1 MILYEAIK
9 YKYPNADPQ
18 KDFELRN
25 DGAGSYIDEWYLDV
39 PKPTE
44 EELKKWWEES
54 QANPRYQP
62 PLPLDY
68 LAQEVAKE
76 KLMRKQLEH
85 QCDLLSNELKTLK
98 NEILFI
104 KGESDR

>member
-9 YKYPNADPQ
+9 YKYPAADPQ

-25 DGAGSYIDEWYLDV
+25 DGAGSYIDEWCLDV

-54 QANPRYQP
+54 QTTPRYQP

-85 QCDLLSNELKTLK
+85 QCDLLSNELKALK
-98 NEILFI
+98 NDILFI
-104 KGESDR
+104 KGESAT

>member
-44 EELKKWWEES
+44 EELKKWWEEL
-54 QANPRYQP
+54 QTNPRYQP

-85 QCDLLSNELKTLK
+85 QCDLLSNELKALK
-98 NEILFI
+98 NDILFI
-104 KGESDR
+104 KGESET

>member
-9 YKYPNADPQ
+9 YKYPAADPQ

-44 EELKKWWEES
+44 KELKKWWEES

-85 QCDLLSNELKTLK
+85 QCDLLSNELKALK
-98 NEILFI
+98 KDILFI
-104 KGESDR
+104 KGESET

>member
-9 YKYPNADPQ
+9 YKYPSADPQ

-25 DGAGSYIDEWYLDV
+25 DGDGSYINEWYLDV
-39 PKPTE
+39 PKPTV

-54 QANPRYQP
+54 QTILRYQP

-85 QCDLLSNELKTLK
+85 KCDLLTNELKALK
-98 NEILFI
+98 NEILFS
-104 KGESDR
+104 KGEGET

>member
-9 YKYPNADPQ
+9 YKYPDADPQ

-25 DGAGSYIDEWYLDV
+25 DGAGTYIEEWNLDV
-39 PKPTE
+39 PKPTK

-85 QCDLLSNELKTLK
+85 QCDLLSNELKALK

-104 KGESDR
+104 KGESDK

>member
-9 YKYPNADPQ
+9 YKYPDADPQ

-25 DGAGSYIDEWYLDV
+25 DGDGSYINEWYLDV
-39 PKPTE
+39 PKPTIK
-44 EELKKWWEES
+44 ELTKWWKES
-54 QANPRYQP
+54 QINPRYQP

-85 QCDLLSNELKTLK
+85 QCVLLTNELNALK

-104 KGESDR
+104 KGESET

>member
-9 YKYPNADPQ
+9 YKYPDADPQ

-25 DGAGSYIDEWYLDV
+25 DGADSYIDEWYLDV

-54 QANPRYQP
+54 QTNPRYHP

-85 QCDLLSNELKTLK
+85 QCDLLSNELKALK
-98 NEILFI
+98 NDILFI
-104 KGESDR
+104 KGESTT

>member
-9 YKYPNADPQ
+9 YKYPHADPQ

-54 QANPRYQP
+54 QTNPRYQP

-85 QCDLLSNELKTLK
+85 QCDLLSNELKALK
-98 NEILFI
+98 NDILFI
-104 KGESDR
+104 KGESET

>member
-9 YKYPNADPQ
+9 YKYPDVDPQ

-25 DGAGSYIDEWYLDV
+25 DGDGSYINEWHLDV
-39 PKPTE
+39 SKPTV

-54 QANPRYQP
+54 KANPMYQP

-85 QCDLLSNELKTLK
+85 QCDLLTNELKALK
-98 NEILFI
+98 NEIHLI
-104 KGESDR
+104 KGGSET

>member
-9 YKYPNADPQ
+9 YKYPDADPQ

-39 PKPTE
+39 PKPTH
-44 EELKKWWEES
+44 EELKKWWKES

-62 PLPLDY
+62 PLPLNY

-85 QCDLLSNELKTLK
+85 QYDLLSNELNTLK

-104 KGESDR
+104 KGESET

>member
-9 YKYPNADPQ
+9 YKYPDADPQ

-25 DGAGSYIDEWYLDV
+25 DGDGSYINEWHLDV
-39 PKPTE
+39 PKPTA
-44 EELKKWWEES
+44 EELKEWWEAS
-54 QANPRYQP
+54 QINPQYQP
-62 PLPLDY
+62 PLPLEF

-85 QCDLLSNELKTLK
+85 QCDLLTNELKVLK
-98 NEILFI
+98 SEILLY
-104 KGESDR
+104 KGDSES

>member
-1 MILYEAIK
+1 MLYEAIK
-9 YKYPNADPQ
+9 YKSPDADPQ

-25 DGAGSYIDEWYLDV
+25 DGDGSYISEWYLDV

-54 QANPRYQP
+54 QDNPRYQP

>member
-9 YKYPNADPQ
+9 YKYPAADPQ

-25 DGAGSYIDEWYLDV
+25 DGDGSYINEWHLDV
-39 PKPTE
+39 PKPTA

-54 QANPRYQP
+54 QANPRYQT

-76 KLMRKQLEH
+76 KLVRKQLEH
-85 QCDLLSNELKTLK
+85 QCDLLTNELKALK
-98 NEILFI
+98 SEILLY
-104 KGESDR
+104 KGDSES

>member
-54 QANPRYQP
+54 KTNPRYQP

-85 QCDLLSNELKTLK
+85 QCDLLSNELKALK
-98 NEILFI
+98 NDILFI
-104 KGESDR
+104 KGESET

>member
-9 YKYPNADPQ
+9 YKYPDADPQ

-85 QCDLLSNELKTLK
+85 QYDLLSNELKTLK

>member
-25 DGAGSYIDEWYLDV
+25 DGAGSYVDEWYLDV

-54 QANPRYQP
+54 QTNPRYQP

-85 QCDLLSNELKTLK
+85 QCDLLSNELKALK
-98 NEILFI
+98 NDILFI
-104 KGESDR
+104 KGESET

>member
-1 MILYEAIK
+1 M
-9 YKYPNADPQ
+9 
-18 KDFELRN
+18 
-25 DGAGSYIDEWYLDV
+25 
-39 PKPTE
+39 PKPTV

-54 QANPRYQP
+54 QANPRYEP

-76 KLMRKQLEH
+76 KLVRKQLEH
-85 QCDLLSNELKTLK
+85 QCDLLTNELKVLK

-104 KGESDR
+104 KGESET

>member
-54 QANPRYQP
+54 QTNPRYQP

-85 QCDLLSNELKTLK
+85 QCDLLSNELKALK
-98 NEILFI
+98 NDILFI
-104 KGESDR
+104 KGESET

>member
-9 YKYPNADPQ
+9 YKYPEADPQ

-25 DGAGSYIDEWYLDV
+25 DGDGSYINEWHLNV
-39 PKPTE
+39 PKPTA

-76 KLMRKQLEH
+76 KLVRKQLEH
-85 QCDLLSNELKTLK
+85 QCDLLTNELKVLK

-104 KGESDR
+104 KGESET